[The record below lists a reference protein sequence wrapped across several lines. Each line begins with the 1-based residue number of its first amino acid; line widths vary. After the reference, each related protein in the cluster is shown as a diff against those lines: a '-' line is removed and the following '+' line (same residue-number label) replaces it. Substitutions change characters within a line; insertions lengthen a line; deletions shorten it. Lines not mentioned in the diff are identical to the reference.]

1 MTGAIPALSHRLR
14 PVLAAICLGA
24 TSVLMSAPVF
34 SEPAFARG
42 PDGIADVAEKV
53 IDAVVN
59 ISTSQTVEAKGG
71 GAEGRGAMPQL
82 PPGSPFEE
90 FFDDFFKNRRGG
102 PGAPGGKGGDLQPR
116 KTNSLG
122 SGFIVDTSGIVVTNN
137 HVIADA
143 DEISVI
149 MNDGSKFKAEVVGV
163 DKKTDLAVLKFTP
176 SKPLTAVKFGDSDRL
191 RLGEWVIAI
200 GNPFSLGGTV
210 TAGIVS
216 ARNRDISS
224 GPYDNY
230 IQTDAA
236 INRGNSGGP
245 LFNLDGEVIGV
256 NTLIISP
263 SGGSIGIGFAVPSKT
278 VAGVVDQLRQFG
290 ELRRGWLG
298 VRIQTVTDE
307 IAESLNIKPARG
319 ALIAGVE
326 DKGPAKPAGIEPGDV
341 VIKFDGKD
349 IKEPKDLS
357 RVVAD
362 TAVGKEVDVV
372 IIRKG
377 AEETRKVTLGRLEDT
392 DKAVPA
398 AVKKDEPAEKPVT
411 QKALGLDLATLS
423 KDLRGR
429 YKIKDSVKGVIITNV
444 DSTSDAA
451 DKRLSPGEVIVE
463 VAQEAV
469 SNAADVK
476 KRVDQ
481 LKKDGKKSVL
491 LLVSNADGELRFV
504 ALSVQ

>member
-1 MTGAIPALSHRLR
+1 MTAARPALSRRLR
-14 PVLAAICLGA
+14 LMGAAISIGA
-24 TSVLMSAPVF
+24 ASMLSSV
-34 SEPAFARG
+34 PAFARG
-42 PDGIADVAEKV
+42 PEGIADTAEKV

-59 ISTSQTVEAKGG
+59 ISTSQTIEAKGG
-71 GAEGRGAMPQL
+71 GAMPQL

-90 FFDDFFKNRRGG
+90 FFDDFFKNRRG
-102 PGAPGGKGGDLQPR
+102 PGDKGGGKSGEFAPR

-122 SGFIVDTSGIVVTNN
+122 SGFIVDTAGIVVTNN

-143 DEISVI
+143 DEINVI
-149 MNDGSKFKAEVVGV
+149 LNDGTKIKAELVGV
-163 DKKTDLAVLKFTP
+163 DKKTDLAVLKFKP
-176 SKPLTAVKFGDSDRL
+176 PKPLTAVKFGDSDKL
-191 RLGEWVIAI
+191 RLGDWVVAI

-216 ARNRDISS
+216 AKNRDISQ
-224 GPYDNY
+224 GPYDSY

-263 SGGSIGIGFAVPSKT
+263 TGGSIGLGFAVPSKT
-278 VAGVVDQLRQFG
+278 VAGVVDQLQKFG

-298 VRIQTVTDE
+298 VRIQQVTDE

-319 ALIAGVE
+319 ALVAGID

-341 VIKFDGKD
+341 VVKFDGKD
-349 IKEPKDLS
+349 VKDPKDLS
-357 RVVAD
+357 RIVAD

-377 AEETRKVTLGRLEDT
+377 NEETRKVTLGRLEDN
-392 DKAVPA
+392 DKVQQANAKP
-398 AVKKDEPAEKPVT
+398 KDDSADKPVT
-411 QKALGLDLATLS
+411 QKALGLDLAALS
-423 KDLRGR
+423 KDLRTK
-429 YKIKDSVKGVIITNV
+429 YKIKDSVKGVIITGV
-444 DSTSDAA
+444 EGSSDAA
-451 DKRLSPGEVIVE
+451 EKRLSAGDVIVE

-469 SNAADVK
+469 SSAADIK
-476 KRVDQ
+476 TRVEK

-491 LLVSNADGELRFV
+491 LLVSNGDGELRFV
-504 ALSVQ
+504 ALGVQ

>member
-1 MTGAIPALSHRLR
+1 MTAATIAPTRLR
-14 PVLAAICLGA
+14 LGLAALA
-24 TSVLMSAPVF
+24 VSAFSVF
-34 SEPAFARG
+34 GTPAYARG
-42 PDGIADVAEKV
+42 PEGIADVAEKV

-71 GAEGRGAMPQL
+71 ANTMPQL

-90 FFDDFFKNRRGG
+90 FFDDFFKNRKG
-102 PGAPGGKGGDLQPR
+102 PGGGSKGGDNGSGPPR

-122 SGFIVDTSGIVVTNN
+122 SGFIIDTAGVVVTNN

-143 DEISVI
+143 DEINVI
-149 MNDGSKFKAEVVGV
+149 LNDGTKIKAELVGV
-163 DKKTDLAVLKFTP
+163 DKKTDLAVLKFKP
-176 SKPLTAVKFGDSDRL
+176 PKPLVAVKFGDSDKL
-191 RLGEWVIAI
+191 RLGDWVVAI

-216 ARNRDISS
+216 AKNRDISS
-224 GPYDNY
+224 GPYDSY

-278 VAGVVDQLRQFG
+278 VAGVVSQLQQFG

-298 VRIQTVTDE
+298 VRIQPVTEE
-307 IAESLNIKPARG
+307 IAESLSIKPARG
-319 ALIAGVE
+319 ALVAGVD

-341 VIKFDGKD
+341 VIRFDGKD
-349 IKEPKDLS
+349 VKDPKDLS

-372 IIRKG
+372 LIRKG
-377 AEETRKVTLGRLEDT
+377 QQETHKVTLGRLEDN
-392 DKAVPA
+392 DKPQPA
-398 AVKKDEPAEKPVT
+398 SVKKDDTPDKPVT

-423 KDLRGR
+423 KDLRSK
-429 YKIKDSVKGVIITNV
+429 YKIKDSVKGVLVTGV
-444 DSTSDAA
+444 DGTSDAA
-451 DKRLSPGEVIVE
+451 EKRLSAGDVIVE

-469 SNAADVK
+469 SSAADIK

>member
-1 MTGAIPALSHRLR
+1 M
-14 PVLAAICLGA
+14 AAICLGA
-24 TSVLMSAPVF
+24 ASVLASPVL
-34 SEPAFARG
+34 SVPALARG

-71 GAEGRGAMPQL
+71 PGGGEGRGATPQL

-102 PGAPGGKGGDLQPR
+102 PGSPRGGGDMQPH

-122 SGFIVDTSGIVVTNN
+122 SGFIIDTVGIVVTNN

-143 DEISVI
+143 DEINVI
-149 MNDGSKFKAEVVGV
+149 MNDGTKIKAELVGV
-163 DKKTDLAVLKFTP
+163 DKKTDLAVLKFKP
-176 SKPLTAVKFGDSDRL
+176 VKPLVAVKFGDSDKL

-216 ARNRDISS
+216 ARNRDIAS

-263 SGGSIGIGFAVPSKT
+263 TGGSIGIGFAVPSKT

-298 VRIQTVTDE
+298 VRIQQVTDE

-341 VIKFDGKD
+341 VVKFDGKD

-377 AEETRKVTLGRLEDT
+377 EEQTRKVTLGRLEDT
-392 DKAVPA
+392 DKPTPA
-398 AVKKDEPAEKPVT
+398 SVKTPEPTEKPVT
-411 QKALGLDLATLS
+411 QRALGLDLATLS
-423 KDLRGR
+423 KDLRSR
-429 YKIKDSVKGVIITNV
+429 YKVKDSVKGVIITNV
-444 DSTSDAA
+444 DGTSDAA
-451 DKRLSPGEVIVE
+451 EKRLTAGEVIVE

-476 KRVDQ
+476 KRIDQ

-491 LLVSNADGELRFV
+491 LLVSNAEGELRFV

>member
-1 MTGAIPALSHRLR
+1 MTVATRAPSHRLR
-14 PVLAAICLGA
+14 PLMAAICLGA
-24 TSVLMSAPVF
+24 ASVLALPVL
-34 SEPAFARG
+34 SVPALARG

-71 GAEGRGAMPQL
+71 PGGGEGRGATPQL

-102 PGAPGGKGGDLQPR
+102 PGSPRGGGDMQPH

-122 SGFIVDTSGIVVTNN
+122 SGFIIDTAGIAVTNN

-143 DEISVI
+143 DEINVI
-149 MNDGSKFKAEVVGV
+149 MNDGTKIKAELVGV
-163 DKKTDLAVLKFTP
+163 DKKTDLAVLKFKP
-176 SKPLTAVKFGDSDRL
+176 VKPLVAVKFGDSDKL

-216 ARNRDISS
+216 ARNRDIAS

-263 SGGSIGIGFAVPSKT
+263 TGGSIGIGFAVPSKT

-298 VRIQTVTDE
+298 VRIQQVTDE

-341 VIKFDGKD
+341 VVKFDGKD

-377 AEETRKVTLGRLEDT
+377 EEQTRKVTLGRLEDT
-392 DKAVPA
+392 DKPTPA
-398 AVKKDEPAEKPVT
+398 SVKTPEPAEKPVT
-411 QKALGLDLATLS
+411 QRALGLDLATLS
-423 KDLRGR
+423 KDLRSR

-444 DSTSDAA
+444 DGTSDAA
-451 DKRLSPGEVIVE
+451 EKRLTAGEVIVE

-476 KRVDQ
+476 KRIDQ

-491 LLVSNADGELRFV
+491 LLVSNAEGELRFV